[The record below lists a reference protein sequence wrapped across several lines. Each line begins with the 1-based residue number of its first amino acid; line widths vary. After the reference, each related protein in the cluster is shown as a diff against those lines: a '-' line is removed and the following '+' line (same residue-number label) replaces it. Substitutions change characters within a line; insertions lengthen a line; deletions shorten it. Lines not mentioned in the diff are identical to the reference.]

1 MTGTWTKPTF
11 EEFDVNGECTAYA
24 GGLRAEALPSGA
36 ASAPRPATSPDVRAT
51 NPDPARGAS
60 R

>member
-24 GGLRAEALPSGA
+24 GALRAEALPSSA
-36 ASAPRPATSPDVRAT
+36 ALAPRSAPSPDVRT
-51 NPDPARGAS
+51 TGPAQGAS

>member
-1 MTGTWTKPTF
+1 MTGTWTKPSF

-24 GGLRAEALPSGA
+24 GALRAGALPGGVA
-36 ASAPRPATSPDVRAT
+36 PAPRPTTSPDVRAAS
-51 NPDPARGAS
+51 PDPVGSAR